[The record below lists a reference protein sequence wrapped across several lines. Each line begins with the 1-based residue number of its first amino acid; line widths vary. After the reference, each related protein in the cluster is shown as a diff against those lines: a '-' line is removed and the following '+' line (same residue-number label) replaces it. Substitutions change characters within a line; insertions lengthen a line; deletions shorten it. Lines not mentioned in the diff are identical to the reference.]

1 MSRIGIIDWGVG
13 GISIYTLI
21 KERIPSV
28 PVTYFSDTG
37 EMPYGKMS
45 RFDLTFRLDD
55 VIEYLKT
62 RGVTHI
68 VIGCNAASTAID
80 ELAKHAVPIFGV
92 IQPAVTMTARSRPRK
107 LGLIGG
113 RRTVVSGAHRRAFVK
128 RGIGIRQRIAQPLSG
143 LIEGGDIG
151 SDRLH
156 SEAARILKPLRS
168 CSHVLLACTHYPAI
182 LPVLRQHAPK
192 VKFLDP
198 AEELVEVLKRQ
209 RITRSRGLDEFL
221 TTGSTGAMKKA
232 ARTAFG
238 VKIPT
243 TTRVSL

>member
-1 MSRIGIIDWGVG
+1 MSRIGIIDWGIG
-13 GISIYTLI
+13 GIGIYTLI
-21 KERIPSV
+21 KKRIPSV
-28 PVTYFSDTG
+28 PVTYFSDSG
-37 EMPYGKMS
+37 ETAYGKMS
-45 RFDLTFRLDD
+45 RFELTFRLND

-62 RGVTHI
+62 RGATHI

-80 ELAKHAVPIFGV
+80 DLGQRAVPVFGV
-92 IQPAVTMTARSRPRK
+92 IQPAVTMTARSRPNK

-113 RRTVVSGAHRRAFVK
+113 RRTVLSGAHRRAFVK
-128 RGIGIRQRIAQPLSG
+128 HELSIRQRIAQPLSG

-156 SEAARILKPLRS
+156 AEAKRILKPLRG

-232 ARTAFG
+232 AKRAFG
-238 VKIPT
+238 LKIPT
-243 TTRVSL
+243 ATRISL